1 MGKIRNSSSASAAQ
15 QEDPAKI
22 CRIKSERNRKEAEK
36 HGRGRHDGEALPG
49 IVPGGEPWAGIRPG
63 ATDRKDF
70 VSGSDLPRWICQLA
84 LFWGPRL
91 RLTRVRD
98 FADAWSQ

>member
-1 MGKIRNSSSASAAQ
+1 MGKIRNSSSASAAR

-22 CRIKSERNRKEAEK
+22 CRRKSERNRKEAKK

-49 IVPGGEPWAGIRPG
+49 IVPGGEPWAGIQPG
-63 ATDRKDF
+63 ATDSKDL

-91 RLTRVRD
+91 HLTRVRD
-98 FADAWSQ
+98 FAHAWSQ